1 MKMDI
6 VMANMISNLEV
17 IMSIDMNT
25 MPKLG
30 FGLMRLPEKDGII
43 DLDQVCTMVD
53 HYMKMECR
61 YFDTAYVYHGG
72 KSEVVARE
80 ALVKRY
86 PRDSFMVATKLPAW
100 EIKSE
105 SDIERIFNEQL
116 DRMGVDYFDYY
127 LLHSVEDGSNYD
139 KYVKYDCFSWGIRK
153 KEEGKIRH
161 FGFSFH
167 GSPELL
173 TEILDAHPEVE
184 FVQIQLNYL
193 DRTNPVV
200 RSEALYNILH
210 ERNIPIIV
218 MEPVRGGMLANMAP
232 EIEAKFKAVRPDAS
246 VASWALRF
254 VASLPGVMTVL
265 SGMSN
270 EAQVCDN
277 IKTFTNFEPISDEE
291 LAIIDDVTAEILKVP
306 QIGCTACKYC
316 TPGCPMNISIPDVF
330 RTINTLRRYPNDWRS
345 RNFYSG
351 VVQRNGK
358 ASDCI
363 GCGQCEGVC
372 PQHLPI
378 IDLLKEA
385 AEILD

>member
-1 MKMDI
+1 
-6 VMANMISNLEV
+6 MAINLN
-17 IMSIDMNT
+17 D

-30 FGLMRLPEKDGII
+30 FGLMRLPEKDGVI
-43 DLDQVCTMVD
+43 DHQQVCTMVD
-53 HYMKMECR
+53 HYMKMDKR

-72 KSEVVARE
+72 KSEVAIRD

-86 PRDSFMVATKLPAW
+86 PRDSFMLATKLPAW
-100 EIKSE
+100 EIKQE
-105 SDIERIFNEQL
+105 SDIERIFNEQC
-116 DRMGVDYFDYY
+116 DRAGVDYFDFY
-127 LLHSVEDGSNYD
+127 LLHSIEDGNNYD
-139 KYVKYDCFSWGIRK
+139 TYVKYDCFRWGVEK
-153 KEEGKIRH
+153 KKEGKIKH

-173 TEILDAHPEVE
+173 EEILDAHPEVE

-200 RSEALYNILH
+200 RSEMLYNILSK
-210 ERNIPIIV
+210 RGIPIIV

-232 EIEAKFKAVRPDAS
+232 EIEAKFKAERPNDS

-270 EAQVCDN
+270 EAQILDN
-277 IKTFTNFEPISDEE
+277 IKTFTDFEPVSDKEM
-291 LAIIDDVTAEILKVP
+291 AIIDEVTAEILSIP

-316 TPGCPMNISIPDVF
+316 TPGCPMHISIPDVF
-330 RTINTLRRYPNDWRS
+330 RTINTLRRYPDDWRS
-345 RNFYSG
+345 KNFYRGLTGRS
-351 VVQRNGK
+351 GK

-363 GCGQCEGVC
+363 ACGQCEGVC

-378 IDLLKEA
+378 IDLMKEA
-385 AEILD
+385 AEILDK